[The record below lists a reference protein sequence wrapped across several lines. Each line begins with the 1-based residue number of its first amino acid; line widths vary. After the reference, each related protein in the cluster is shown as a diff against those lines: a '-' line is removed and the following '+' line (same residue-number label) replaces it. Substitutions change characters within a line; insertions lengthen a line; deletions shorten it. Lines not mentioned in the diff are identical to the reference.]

1 MIYVKNAILNNFYTL
16 FFMYQRCFYWIRGQV
31 FFFWK
36 RRLFLKYSLFTE
48 KKKSVDARQVVDA
61 RRIVN
66 GVRGNYVATA
76 AFWIDK
82 DVHICNLQ
90 EANFVSEDRANHE
103 STLPHSLK
111 LKKLFSESLFPPPP
125 LSLLSLIV
133 LFPAIRFSF
142 LRKVSDNSLAV
153 IFASGNL
160 DNIKLCSDKGSLYNY
175 S

>member
-103 STLPHSLK
+103 SSLPHSLK
-111 LKKLFSESLFPPPP
+111 LKKLFSESLFPPT
-125 LSLLSLIV
+125 LSFIPYRSLSCYSVFL
-133 LFPAIRFSF
+133 PEKSF
-142 LRKVSDNSLAV
+142 RQQ
-153 IFASGNL
+153 FSGNL
-160 DNIKLCSDKGSLYNY
+160 CVG
-175 S
+175 